1 MGIKKGL
8 AIFPGA
14 ILAVTAFA
22 ISACG
27 GGETIVERTV
37 VVERPVEVTKVVQQT
52 VIVEKEKTVQQTVLV
67 EKPVVVTA
75 TPVPTVATNVA
86 PAPKNRASQITFALQ
101 TVGKGSGLNS
111 TQGGAIYLGVTETAF
126 MTERDKGV
134 MPMLVKSWELSGD
147 QKKLTWRLQS
157 GVQFH
162 KGVGEMTADDV
173 AWSLN
178 DTNAKTNPTSI
189 ASSAGDLGA
198 MFGAATAIDKST
210 VEIAVNKYDVQWD
223 SNQLNAESIAFSV
236 FSKTAFD
243 KNGLDWMK
251 KNIIGTGP
259 FEIVEFLDDQRIVV
273 KAVPSHWRETAKVEQ
288 ITVIQ
293 VPEDA
298 SRKAMLLTGEAD
310 AAIVPIREEASL
322 IQRGFKIQA
331 SGYQDELP
339 VNFGGN
345 YWEETNAITGA
356 PLEPWNLASYAK
368 DYPWVGAPTSW
379 ASKLKYEDKNN
390 PAGMDDME
398 QARLVRQGLGYAIDR
413 ALINEKIF
421 NGSGVPYYVNMF
433 ATLDANFQQKWVI
446 PYDTKKAEALLDQA
460 GFKKDSAGK
469 RMDVTLFGA
478 SSNSNW
484 SDPVEA
490 IAGMWKSI
498 GVFTTVVKSD
508 YSIFRPTVVDRSNTY
523 IFVQSCRHNRGQPYD
538 WPRGHQGTSLTRGGF
553 GCGVEI
559 PTILDYINKVNG
571 ELDRVKRVELNK
583 QLGDWML
590 ENVPAVGIVALS
602 SNVVYNPKS
611 IESWNMR
618 KGFEAKYSAPERIIP
633 AKR

>member
-1 MGIKKGL
+1 MRIKMKPTVLG
-8 AIFPGA
+8 GA
-14 ILAVTAFA
+14 LLAVAAFA
-22 ISACG
+22 IAACG

-37 VVERPVEVTKVVQQT
+37 VVEKQVEVVKVVQQT
-52 VIVEKEKTVQQTVLV
+52 VVVEKEKTVQQTVVV
-67 EKPVVVTA
+67 EKPVIVTA
-75 TPVPTVATNVA
+75 TPVPTVASDVA
-86 PAPKNRASQITFALQ
+86 PAPKNRAGQITIAVQ
-101 TVGKGSGLNS
+101 AIGKGSGLNS
-111 TQGGAIYLGVTETAF
+111 TQGGATYIGVTETAF
-126 MTERDKGV
+126 MTERDKGTV
-134 MPMLVKSWELSGD
+134 PMLVKSWELSPD
-147 QKKLTWRLQS
+147 QRKLTWRIQS

-162 KGVGEMTADDV
+162 KGIGEMTAEDV

-178 DTNAKTNPTSI
+178 DTNAKMNPTSI
-189 ASSAGDLGA
+189 AGSAGDLGA
-198 MFGAATAIDKST
+198 MFGAATAVDKST
-210 VEIAVNKYDVQWD
+210 VEIVVNKYDVQWD

-251 KNIIGTGP
+251 KNIVGTGP
-259 FEIVEFLDDQRIVV
+259 FEMVQFLDDQRIVV
-273 KAVPSHWRETAKVEQ
+273 KAVPNHWRETAKVEQ

-322 IQRGFKIQA
+322 IQRGFKIQP

-356 PLEPWNLASYAK
+356 PLEPWNLASYAR
-368 DYPWVGAPTSW
+368 DFPWVGAPTSW
-379 ASKLKYEDKNN
+379 SSKLKYEDKNN

-398 QARLVRQGLGYAIDR
+398 QARLVRKALGYGIDR
-413 ALINEKIF
+413 DLINQKIF

-433 ATLDANFQQKWVI
+433 ATTDSNFRQKWVI
-446 PYDTKKAEALLDQA
+446 PYDTKIAEGLLDQA

-478 SSNSNW
+478 SNNSNW

-523 IFVQSCRHNRGQPYD
+523 IFVQSCRHNRGQNYD
-538 WPRGHQGTSLTRGGF
+538 WPRGHQNTSLTRGGF
-553 GCGVEI
+553 GCGVEM
-559 PTILDYINKVNG
+559 PMILEYIGKVNA
-571 ELDRVKRVELNK
+571 EIDRQKRVELNNE
-583 QLGDWML
+583 LGDWMM
-590 ENVPAVGIVALS
+590 ENMPAVGIVALS

-611 IESWNMR
+611 IESWKMR
-618 KGFEAKYSAPERIIP
+618 KGFEAKYSAPERIVP
-633 AKR
+633 VKR